1 LTGINLSFNSSEL
14 ILIIL
19 LFLGLFGR
27 SNLIVASSCILLSIR
42 YFGLDQVILPVLEKR
57 GLEIGLVLLM
67 LHILAPIANSKLA
80 KEDLYSVV
88 SLKGF
93 LALAAGALA
102 TKLNGD
108 GLNLMNA
115 NPEIIFGLTAGTV
128 VGIVLFRGMPCG
140 PVMAAAVTAVFFQV
154 LQFFCR

>member
-1 LTGINLSFNSSEL
+1 MNEGIWNFSTPEL
-14 ILIIL
+14 ILITL

-27 SNLIVASSCILLSIR
+27 SNLVVTSACILLCIR
-42 YFGLDQVILPVLEKR
+42 YFNLDSVLLPVLEQR

-67 LHILAPIANSKLA
+67 LHILSPIATDKLT
-80 KEDLYSVV
+80 KDDLYSVV
-88 SLKGF
+88 SFKGL

-115 NPEIIFGLTAGTV
+115 KPEIIFGMTVGTV
-128 VGIVLFRGMPCG
+128 LGILLLKGTPCG
-140 PVMAAAVTAVFFQV
+140 PVMAAAVTAVF
-154 LQFFCR
+154 LQITSLL